1 MRIYL
6 LILLKGT
13 FGEEG
18 WGNCVWSTV
27 LWFFV
32 ALKTIIIVSIGLAL
46 GAKINFTIN
55 DKIQLFFL
63 PL

>member
-13 FGEEG
+13 FGEER

-27 LWFFV
+27 LWFLL

-46 GAKINFTIN
+46 GAKINFTID